1 MSLRYGGNDDE
12 DFPSAQDQLRQES
25 KYADDV
31 NALKVDKGEKLEI
44 DRQTK
49 KKQWSWEELLEKD
62 WKVHLGWI
70 GNVAMNA
77 FEIDASEY
85 WNSWDEVQKL
95 IQMS

>member
-49 KKQWSWEELLEKD
+49 KKQ
-62 WKVHLGWI
+62 
-70 GNVAMNA
+70 
-77 FEIDASEY
+77 
-85 WNSWDEVQKL
+85 
-95 IQMS
+95 